1 MMVMCACNFSNDVMA
16 RGVAECRNQHRF
28 CIQCALNTAPKSFG
42 IRDLVLR
49 SSVDQALT
57 WFGFKCSV
65 CGVKG
70 PLRRSLA
77 TDTAVAALPVRCGS
91 SEDGATCRWTGRR
104 DEFDAHRHVFS
115 DEELELQAT
124 EQQSPSRGTKRPN
137 EDRDS
142 NEVDD
147 PHDVKQCRRYQQ
159 TSEQS
164 ENEAGFLG
172 GQITSP
178 GTVPGSA
185 APGIDAAGDPEVLDV
200 TSVEIHQEDDE
211 LYITVEESQSGQSF
225 SASSS
230 HDAGNPTNIRQRPN
244 EDRDS
249 NKDEDRRRLLYQQTF
264 DNDDEGQSE
273 DDVGFQ
279 GEQINS
285 PGTVPGSAIPDTDA
299 AGEPEDL
306 DVISVEIH
314 EEEDELY
321 VTVEDSQSG
330 QSSSASSGDELE
342 DPTDARDA
350 TNARDAVHEKLQ
362 ELRRALQDSG
372 HLPEPTVAPVDR
384 AANFIYDV
392 VSGAF
397 RSVTN
402 ILKR

>member
-211 LYITVEESQSGQSF
+211 LYITVEESQSGSPFPRAAVMMQEIPLISD
-225 SASSS
+225 SVRTKTET
-230 HDAGNPTNIRQRPN
+230 PTKMRTDVVFFTSRPSTTTT
-244 EDRDS
+244 RDS
-249 NKDEDRRRLLYQQTF
+249 QKMTSGSKVSRSTPQVPFLVQQ
-264 DNDDEGQSE
+264 
-273 DDVGFQ
+273 FQ
-279 GEQINS
+279 TPTQ
-285 PGTVPGSAIPDTDA
+285 P
-299 AGEPEDL
+299 
-306 DVISVEIH
+306 
-314 EEEDELY
+314 
-321 VTVEDSQSG
+321 
-330 QSSSASSGDELE
+330 AS
-342 DPTDARDA
+342 R
-350 TNARDAVHEKLQ
+350 K
-362 ELRRALQDSG
+362 
-372 HLPEPTVAPVDR
+372 
-384 AANFIYDV
+384 I
-392 VSGAF
+392 
-397 RSVTN
+397 
-402 ILKR
+402 